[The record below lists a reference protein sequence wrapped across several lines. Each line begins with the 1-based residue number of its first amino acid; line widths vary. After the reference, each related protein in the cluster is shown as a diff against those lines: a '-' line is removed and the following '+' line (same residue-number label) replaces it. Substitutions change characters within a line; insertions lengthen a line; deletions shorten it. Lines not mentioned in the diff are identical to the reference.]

1 MVAPK
6 IKDLI
11 SKHRRRPIGARVTL
25 TSGTLDVKRIF
36 RHLTEEVGFQ
46 EIGFAPATTAPKH
59 DYSITDEGF
68 DTLLGQFRE
77 LAEEFLEAAVENRHH
92 AFSNVKE
99 TLGEIHKG
107 MSKAYPCGAGL
118 GLMGVATDGDVAL
131 CHRFAGSD
139 AHKLGTVADGIDR
152 DGAALVSRE
161 ASHRREDRLQQVLGA
176 ADLLGRL
183 LSRGAHAPR
192 RHDES
197 EPALLRVDS
206 RMDGH
211 LPEGVRGALRAK
223 PGVSHAVRSRRSPGA
238 GVLRRH
244 R

>member
-1 MVAPK
+1 M
-6 IKDLI
+6 
-11 SKHRRRPIGARVTL
+11 TL

-36 RHLTEEVGFQ
+36 RHLTEEMGFQ

-152 DGAALVSRE
+152 RRSARFSRSITSTRRPTAASAGRGRSARAAVITRHTRATATRRRRTCITASGFAAGPTSVCASTAELSSATRRFSR
-161 ASHRREDRLQQVLGA
+161 SSITTRWPPRS
-176 ADLLGRL
+176 GR
-183 LSRGAHAPR
+183 
-192 RHDES
+192 
-197 EPALLRVDS
+197 
-206 RMDGH
+206 
-211 LPEGVRGALRAK
+211 PEGD
-223 PGVSHAVRSRRSPGA
+223 
-238 GVLRRH
+238 H